1 MTNKGRSKKNKEML
15 ETLFLD
21 GGNASYLEKMQAKYF
36 ADPQSVDPSWQQ
48 YFFSLDED
56 PGNAKLNAN
65 GPSWK
70 SENWPKDINGEI
82 TSALTSDWIEN
93 VTLEKK
99 FLNICPMLLLTML
112 GRQLRIVYVL

>member
-48 YFFSLDED
+48 YFFSL
-56 PGNAKLNAN
+56 G
-65 GPSWK
+65 
-70 SENWPKDINGEI
+70 
-82 TSALTSDWIEN
+82 
-93 VTLEKK
+93 
-99 FLNICPMLLLTML
+99 
-112 GRQLRIVYVL
+112 